1 MSDLNIIFQLYFNN
15 LYEGINTLL
24 YLIIIYLFLVKYE
37 RIKFLVIALK
47 ESVEIYAWAPKP
59 YHKFMAFKSFSDL
72 LHKPLLVDLTVEEN
86 IRLKVIFGSA
96 EGFHAVDLDSGAV
109 YDVYLPAHVRMLYF
123 FFNPLCFSHVTLLFI

>member
-1 MSDLNIIFQLYFNN
+1 MFLKLFTYIFVICFSHGLYS
-15 LYEGINTLL
+15 
-24 YLIIIYLFLVKYE
+24 LFLVKYE

-86 IRLKVIFGSA
+86 IRLKVIFGSS

-109 YDVYLPAHVRMLYF
+109 YDVYLPAHVSYIFLTHKAFY
-123 FFNPLCFSHVTLLFI
+123 NVS